1 MNTNPV
7 NDFLKKIFG
16 NHALLENLKDS
27 LSDMALPENKAKT
40 ETQSIKAIIKNI
52 KEEFEDEHIEIAQSV
67 KFDGNLKLK
76 IAIEVEEEIGIDVKM
91 AKSLANSAINAQ
103 KLIGQLTWLKAKKYN
118 THLFL
123 LIVGDKASEKEPLIQ
138 ELTTFLE
145 SMKINVYY
153 VEIIKEST

>member
-27 LSDMALPENKAKT
+27 LNDMSLQEGKAKT
-40 ETQSIKAIIKNI
+40 EAQAIKAIVNNI
-52 KEEFEDEHIEIAQSV
+52 KEEFEEVEIV
-67 KFDGNLKLK
+67 PNIKFDGNLKLK
-76 IAIEVEEEIGIDVKM
+76 IAIEVEETIGIDVKM
-91 AKSLANSAINAQ
+91 AKSLANSAVNAQ
-103 KLIGQLTWLKAKKYN
+103 KLIGQLTWLKANKYS

-123 LIVGDKASEKEPLIQ
+123 TIVGDKDNSKNPLIQ

-153 VEIIKEST
+153 IEILKENT

>member
-16 NHALLENLKDS
+16 NHALLENIKDS
-27 LSDMALPENKAKT
+27 LSDMAIPANKAKT
-40 ETQSIKAIIKNI
+40 ETQSIKAIINNL
-52 KEEFEDEHIEIAQSV
+52 KEEFEEEHIEITQSV

-91 AKSLANSAINAQ
+91 AKSLANSAVNAQ
-103 KLIGQLTWLKAKKYN
+103 KLIGQLTWLKAKKY
-118 THLFL
+118 TPYLFL
-123 LIVGDKASEKEPLIQ
+123 AIVGDKASEKEPLIQ
-138 ELTTFLE
+138 ELITFLE

-153 VEIIKEST
+153 IEITKEDT